1 MGESPKLSLTFR
13 VDSGVL
19 EHNNRIFKAKN
30 VDADRT
36 SDNITYKS
44 ENLEEKYHELFD
56 KALDEYNSR
65 KRSNEKIH
73 DYYEHIRKGKQEKP
87 FYEVVVQFG
96 DISSCGL
103 RSGNWETAK
112 QMLDEYMRSFE
123 DRNKNMKVF
132 NAVLHLDEATPHLH
146 IDFVPI
152 CTNQSR
158 GLSTRVSLKRALA
171 EQDISA
177 NSRKK
182 SEWAVWK
189 DVEFEYMTKILRKH
203 GFDRDI
209 KNAHYEHLTVDE
221 YKQVAATA
229 EKIREINAHLN
240 ELKKKNSAE
249 YTAEDAELIKN
260 QNDFLRSEIQKRDE
274 RIYSLSRK
282 VGAKFVSLDI
292 YSEDKLQFVVSELEK
307 AGVPFVEENN
317 TLHIPDYAQKT
328 AAAIAESFRPAK
340 VGGVR
345 DNIRLDIDRLVYCS
359 VSLDDMF
366 NKLKERGYEIKQGKY
381 IAVKSPNAERFVRLK
396 TLGNAYIPKNLEQRI
411 ADRDEFPNAVRAK
424 YRSAN
429 TIEKSM
435 LVTIMNMMI
444 EVKQFRLTP
453 RKYNTEKIYT
463 FQNDANIN
471 YLTEQ
476 LVALRDFKLGSRE
489 EIYSKAEELQAAVWN
504 KKQQGEVISY
514 EQEQLRRVNELI
526 KVYEKIVEG
535 NYIDNLI
542 RAEKERTEALT
553 RPEEHTKED
562 TPPKPMQTINRK
574 RRR

>member
-1 MGESPKLSLTFR
+1 MSNNPKLSLTFR

-19 EHNNRIFKAKN
+19 EHNNRTFKAKN

-44 ENLEEKYHELFD
+44 EAIEEKYHELFD
-56 KALDEYNSR
+56 KALDEYNAR

-96 DISSCGL
+96 DVGSCGL
-103 RSGNWETAK
+103 KSENWETAK

-171 EQDISA
+171 EQGISA

-189 DVEFEYMTKILRKH
+189 DIEFEYMTEILRRH
-203 GFDRDI
+203 GFERDM
-209 KNAHYEHLTVDE
+209 KNAHYEHMSVDE
-221 YKQVAATA
+221 YKQYAAQKL
-229 EKIREINAHLN
+229 EIRKTNDHIT
-240 ELKKKNSAE
+240 ELKKKN
-249 YTAEDAELIKN
+249 DAELTADEGGLIKN
-260 QNDFLRSEIQKRDE
+260 QNDILRSELLKRDE
-274 RIYSLSRK
+274 KIYSLSQK
-282 VGAKFVSLDI
+282 IGAKFVPLDI
-292 YSEDKLQFVVSELEK
+292 YSEDKLQFVAAELEK

-328 AAAIAESFRPAK
+328 AAAIAESFRPTK
-340 VGGVR
+340 VEGVR

-359 VSLDDMF
+359 VSLDDLF
-366 NKLKERGYEIKQGKY
+366 NKLQERGYEVKQGKY
-381 IAVKSPNAERFVRLK
+381 IAVKSPDAKRFVRLK

-411 ADRDEFPNAVRAK
+411 TDRDKFPNAVREK
-424 YRSAN
+424 YQTAN
-429 TIEKSM
+429 TIEKKIQA
-435 LVTIMNMMI
+435 TIMDMVVV
-444 EVKQFRLTP
+444 VKQFRLAP
-453 RKYNTEKIYT
+453 RKIDPKRIYV

-471 YLTEQ
+471 YLSEQ
-476 LVALRDFKLGSRE
+476 LITIRDFNLGSRE
-489 EIYSKAEELQAAVWN
+489 EIYAKAEELQAAVKN
-504 KKQQGEVISY
+504 KKQQGEMY
-514 EQEQLRRVNELI
+514 TTEEEQLRRVNELI
-526 KVYEKIVEG
+526 RVYEEIVEG

-542 RAEKERTEALT
+542 KAQQEQTRTVKK
-553 RPEEHTKED
+553 H
-562 TPPKPMQTINRK
+562 K
-574 RRR
+574 R

>member
-1 MGESPKLSLTFR
+1 MSESPKLSLTFR

-19 EHNNRIFKAKN
+19 EHNNRTFKAKN
-30 VDADRT
+30 VDANRI

-44 ENLEEKYHELFD
+44 EDIKEKYHELFD
-56 KALDEYNSR
+56 AALDEYNSK

-96 DISSCGL
+96 DMESCGL
-103 RSGNWETAK
+103 KSGNWETAK

-158 GLSTRVSLKRALA
+158 GVSTRVSLKRALA
-171 EQDISA
+171 EQGISA

-189 DVEFEYMTKILRKH
+189 DVEFEYMTEILRKH
-203 GFDRDI
+203 GFERDI
-209 KNAHYEHLTVDE
+209 KNAHYKHLGVDE
-221 YKQVAATA
+221 YKAKAAEQT
-229 EKIREINAHLN
+229 EIRSINAHIN
-240 ELKKKNSAE
+240 ELKKKN
-249 YTAEDAELIKN
+249 DAEFTIDEVGLIKN

-274 RIYSLSRK
+274 RIYSLSQK
-282 VGAKFVSLDI
+282 VGAKFVPLDI
-292 YSEDKLQFVVSELEK
+292 YSDDKLQFVVSELEK
-307 AGVPFVEENN
+307 VGVPFVEENN

-328 AAAIAESFRPAK
+328 AAAIAASFRPTR
-340 VGGVR
+340 VDGVR
-345 DNIRLDIDRLVYCS
+345 NNIRLDIDRLVYCS
-359 VSLDDMF
+359 VSLDDLF
-366 NKLKERGYEIKQGKY
+366 NKLKERGYEVKQGKY

-396 TLGNAYIPKNLEQRI
+396 TLGEAYIPKNLVQRI
-411 ADRDEFPNAVRAK
+411 ADRDKFPNAVRDK
-424 YRSAN
+424 FNTAN
-429 TIEKSM
+429 TAEKKIC
-435 LVTIMNMMI
+435 VTIMDMVI
-444 EVKQFRLTP
+444 GIKQFRLAP
-453 RKYNTEKIYT
+453 RKIDPKKIYA

-471 YLTEQ
+471 YLSEQ
-476 LVALRDFKLGSRE
+476 LVTIRDFNLGSRE
-489 EIYSKAEELQAAVWN
+489 EMYAKAEELQAAIQN
-504 KKQQGEVISY
+504 KRQQGVIQPP
-514 EQEQLRRVNELI
+514 EQEQLQRINALI
-526 KVYEKIVEG
+526 RAYEDIVEG

-553 RPEEHTKED
+553 HPDGQLKT
-562 TPPKPMQTINRK
+562 TPTTNRK
-574 RRR
+574 PKR

>member
-44 ENLEEKYHELFD
+44 ENLEEKYHEIFD
-56 KALDEYNSR
+56 AALDKYNSK

-103 RSGNWETAK
+103 KSGNWETAK

-123 DRNKNMKVF
+123 ERNKNMKVF
-132 NAVLHLDEATPHLH
+132 NAVMHLDEATPHLH

-171 EQDISA
+171 EQGISA

-182 SEWAVWK
+182 LEWAVWK
-189 DVEFEYMTKILRKH
+189 DVEFECMTKILRKH

-282 VGAKFVSLDI
+282 IGAKFVPLDI
-292 YSEDKLQFVVSELEK
+292 YSEDKLQFVSAELEK

-317 TLHIPDYAQKT
+317 TLHIPDYAHKT
-328 AAAIAESFRPAK
+328 AAAIAESFRPKNAE
-340 VGGVR
+340 
-345 DNIRLDIDRLVYCS
+345 NIREKIKLDIDRLVYCS
-359 VSLDDMF
+359 VDFEDFLS
-366 NKLKERGYEIKQGKY
+366 KLQERGYQIKRGKY
-381 IAVKSPNAERFVRLK
+381 IAVKPEFAERFVRLK

-411 ADRDEFPNAVRAK
+411 ADRDKFPNAVRAK
-424 YRSAN
+424 YQTAN
-429 TIEKSM
+429 TFEKQIHIT
-435 LVTIMNMMI
+435 VMNMI
-444 EVKQFRLTP
+444 IGVKQFRLMPKKIDPT
-453 RKYNTEKIYT
+453 KIYV

-471 YLTEQ
+471 YLSEQ
-476 LVALRDFKLGSRE
+476 LVTLRDFNLGSRE
-489 EIYSKAEELQAAVWN
+489 EIYAKAEELQAAVRN
-504 KKQQGEVISY
+504 KKQQGEVFSY

-542 RAEKERTEALT
+542 RAEKERTEALS
-553 RPEEHTKED
+553 RSNEPTKD
-562 TPPKPMQTINRK
+562 NAQPKTTQTINCK
-574 RRR
+574 WRR